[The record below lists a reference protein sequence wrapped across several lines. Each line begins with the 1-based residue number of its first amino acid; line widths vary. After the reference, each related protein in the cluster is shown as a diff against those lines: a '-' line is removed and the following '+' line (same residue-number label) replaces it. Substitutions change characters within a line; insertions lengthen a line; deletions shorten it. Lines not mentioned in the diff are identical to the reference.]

1 MNELNCGFQTI
12 DIHAHFYPESYLKI
26 LGNLGESSPVSC
38 LWSHPDGPIIRF
50 WGGETPPL
58 DRTYYDFHSRVK
70 EMDKQGVDVHCLS
83 LTQPMVHWAEPDLAL
98 SLSQSYNDAC
108 VEAHTAFPNRYI
120 GLAMLP
126 MLQPEAAI
134 YELKRVANLPGMRGV
149 YLSTHIEGYE
159 LSDPLFFPIYEII
172 QEMGWH
178 IFLHPVRVV
187 DPARL
192 TKFYLTNFIGNPTDS
207 AIAASHLIFGGVLDA
222 FPNLSWVLP
231 HAGGTFPWLIGRIS
245 HGWGVR
251 DECRHLQRS
260 PREYLRRF
268 YYDTITHDQ
277 SALKYLIELVGAD
290 RIVLGSDYCFD
301 MSYQRPVDVVMEHKE
316 ISEAERELILCGN
329 AKHLLNL

>member
-1 MNELNCGFQTI
+1 
-12 DIHAHFYPESYLKI
+12 
-26 LGNLGESSPVSC
+26 
-38 LWSHPDGPIIRF
+38 
-50 WGGETPPL
+50 
-58 DRTYYDFHSRVK
+58 
-70 EMDKQGVDVHCLS
+70 
-83 LTQPMVHWAEPDLAL
+83 
-98 SLSQSYNDAC
+98 
-108 VEAHTAFPNRYI
+108 
-120 GLAMLP
+120 MLP

-134 YELKRVANLPGMRGV
+134 HELKRAANLPGMRGV

-301 MSYQRPVDVVMEHKE
+301 MSYQRPVDIVMEHKE